1 MALNET
7 HDATIGSWVSSANA
21 AGSDFPLQ
29 NLPLGV
35 YSTDGGRTRRI
46 GAAIGDMILD
56 LAATA
61 DKGILTGLSK
71 GAPAESSA
79 GASTG
84 LPSGLPPGLPNME
97 PALFQALREA
107 TMNRLMAL
115 GRGAASALRRNL
127 FELLRNGSPHQT
139 VLQECLVPIA
149 SATLQ
154 MPARI
159 GDFTDFY
166 TSLHHASRA
175 ARAMRPGGEL
185 APNFRHLP
193 IAYHGRASSIVI
205 SGTPCAR
212 PHGLLGPDPDGAAY
226 LPSQALDFELEVG
239 TYVGM
244 GNELASPVRLDDAET
259 HLFGVCLVNDWSAR
273 DIQRWEAQPLG
284 PFLSKSFMTSVSP
297 WVVTLDALEPF
308 RLAPPVRNEDEP
320 RLGPALTSPGHAA
333 LGALR
338 IGLEAALETAG
349 MRQQGLQP
357 EVISRPDFADQY
369 WTLAQMLTH
378 HTSNGCNLQPGD
390 LLSSGTVSGPDIAD
404 SGCLLE
410 RTRNGVEPLRL
421 ANGETRAYL
430 QDGDRLVYR
439 GRCERTGFI
448 GIGFGVCEAR
458 IVSRE

>member
-7 HDATIGSWVSSANA
+7 HDVTIGSWVASANG
-21 AGSDFPLQ
+21 AGTDFPLQ

-35 YSTDGGRTRRI
+35 YAADGGRNRRI

-56 LAATA
+56 LAAAA
-61 DKGILTGLSK
+61 DKGLLTAALG
-71 GAPAESSA
+71 
-79 GASTG
+79 T
-84 LPSGLPPGLPNME
+84 E
-97 PALFQALREA
+97 PALGQALRA
-107 TMNRLMAL
+107 PTMNGLMAL
-115 GRGAASALRRNL
+115 GRGAASALRGSL
-127 FELLRNGSPHQT
+127 FGLLRNGSTHRAA
-139 VLQECLVPIA
+139 LQECLVPMA
-149 SATLQ
+149 SAAMQL
-154 MPARI
+154 PARI

-193 IAYHGRASSIVI
+193 IAYHGRASSVVI

-212 PHGLLGPDPDGAAY
+212 PHGLLGPDPAGAQY
-226 LPSQALDFELEVG
+226 LPSQSLDFELEVG
-239 TYVGM
+239 AYVGL
-244 GNELASPVRLDDAET
+244 GNALAAPVRLDDAEA
-259 HLFGVCLVNDWSAR
+259 HLFGVSLVNDWSAR

-297 WVVTLDALEPF
+297 WVVTLEALEPF
-308 RLAPPVRNEDEP
+308 RDAPPARREDDP
-320 RLGPALTSPGHAA
+320 RISPGLTSVRHAA
-333 LGALR
+333 LGAVR
-338 IGLEAALETAG
+338 IGLRAELETPA
-349 MRQQGLQP
+349 MRQHGQRP

-390 LLSSGTVSGPDIAD
+390 LLSSGTVSGPDTAD

-410 RTRNGVEPLRL
+410 RTRNGAEPLRL
-421 ANGETRAYL
+421 ANGETRTYL
-430 QDGDRLVYR
+430 QDGDRLVLR
-439 GRCERTGFI
+439 GRCERTGFA

-458 IVSRE
+458 IVARE

>member
-1 MALNET
+1 MILNET
-7 HDATIGSWVSSANA
+7 HDGSIGTWVSSGNSADT
-21 AGSDFPLQ
+21 DFPLQ

-35 YSTDGGRTRRI
+35 YSQDDGRTRRV
-46 GAAIGDMILD
+46 GVAIGDMILD

-61 DKGILTGLSK
+61 DRGLLTRS
-71 GAPAESSA
+71 PAGVASA
-79 GASTG
+79 QA
-84 LPSGLPPGLPNME
+84 
-97 PALFQALREA
+97 ALDRALRAPTLNE
-107 TMNRLMAL
+107 LMAL
-115 GRGAASALRRNL
+115 GRGAASALRRSL
-127 FELLRNGSPHQT
+127 FDLLRGGSPHQA

-149 SATLQ
+149 AVAMQL
-154 MPARI
+154 PARI

-185 APNFRHLP
+185 AANFRHLP

-205 SGTPCAR
+205 SGTPCSR
-212 PHGLLGPDPDGAAY
+212 PHGLLGPDPAGARY

-239 TYVGM
+239 AYVGS
-244 GNELASPVRLDDAET
+244 GNALAAPVSLDDAET
-259 HLFGVCLVNDWSAR
+259 HLFGVSLVNDWSAR

-308 RLAPPVRNEDEP
+308 RLAPPTRKEDEP
-320 RLGPALTSPGHAA
+320 RISPALTSPGHAA
-333 LGALR
+333 RGALR
-338 IGLEAALETAG
+338 IGLQAGLETAV
-349 MRQQGLQP
+349 MRQLGQSP

-390 LLSSGTVSGPDIAD
+390 LLSSGTVSGREIAD
-404 SGCLLE
+404 AGCLLE
-410 RTRNGVEPLRL
+410 RTRNGAEPLRL
-421 ANGETRAYL
+421 ANGETRSYL

-439 GRCERTGFI
+439 GRCEHPGFA

>member
-7 HDATIGSWVSSANA
+7 HDGSIGSWISSANA
-21 AGSDFPLQ
+21 AGTDFPLQ

-56 LAATA
+56 LAATVE
-61 DKGILTGLSK
+61 KGLLT
-71 GAPAESSA
+71 GAPAGDSD
-79 GASTG
+79 TK
-84 LPSGLPPGLPNME
+84 
-97 PALFQALREA
+97 PALAQALREPTLNA
-107 TMNRLMAL
+107 LMAL
-115 GRGAASALRRNL
+115 GRGAASALRANL
-127 FELLRNGSPHQT
+127 FDLLRNGGPHQA
-139 VLQECLVPIA
+139 VLQECLVPMA
-149 SATLQ
+149 SAAMQL
-154 MPARI
+154 PARI

-193 IAYHGRASSIVI
+193 IAYHGRASSVII
-205 SGTPCAR
+205 SGTPCVR
-212 PHGLLGPDPDGAAY
+212 PHGLLGPDPAGARY

-239 TYVGM
+239 AYVGA
-244 GNELASPVRLDDAET
+244 GNSLAEPVRLDDAEA

-297 WVVTLDALEPF
+297 WIVTLEALEPF
-308 RLAPPVRNEDEP
+308 RLAPPPRNEEEP
-320 RLGPALTSPGHAA
+320 LISPALTSTSHAA

-338 IGLEAALETAG
+338 IGLQAALETAT
-349 MRQQGLQP
+349 MRQQGQQP
-357 EVISRPDFADQY
+357 EIIARPDFADQY

-390 LLSSGTVSGPDIAD
+390 LLSSGTVSGPAVVD

-410 RTRNGVEPLRL
+410 RTRNGAEPLRL

-439 GRCERTGFI
+439 GRCERTGFT
-448 GIGFGVCEAR
+448 GIGFGECEAR
-458 IVSRE
+458 IVSRG